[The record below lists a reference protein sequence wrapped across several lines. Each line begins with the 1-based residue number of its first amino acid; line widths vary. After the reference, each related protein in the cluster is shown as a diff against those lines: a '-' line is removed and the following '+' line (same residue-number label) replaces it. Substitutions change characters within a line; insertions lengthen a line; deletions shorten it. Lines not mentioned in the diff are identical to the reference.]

1 MVRTSEIK
9 RWNVVKWLGRQRI
22 VLFDNKRLSAA
33 ENVWK
38 LPQILIYLA
47 IKVTYHRNRATRV
60 TKMASVG
67 LAFYG
72 FSSNVDRI
80 FSRADVLLLSP
91 NPK

>member
-1 MVRTSEIK
+1 MMRTSEIK
-9 RWNVVKWLGRQRI
+9 RWNVVKWLGLQRI

-47 IKVTYHRNRATRV
+47 IKVTYHRNRAMRV
-60 TKMASVG
+60 TKSTSVG

-72 FSSNVDRI
+72 FTSDVDGI
-80 FSRADVLLLSP
+80 FSTVNVLL
-91 NPK
+91 

>member
-1 MVRTSEIK
+1 MVRASEIK

-47 IKVTYHRNRATRV
+47 IKIMEHNGR
-60 TKMASVG
+60 SFC
-67 LAFYG
+67 L
-72 FSSNVDRI
+72 I
-80 FSRADVLLLSP
+80 
-91 NPK
+91 

>member
-9 RWNVVKWLGRQRI
+9 RWNVVKWLGGQHI

-33 ENVWK
+33 KNVSK
-38 LPQILIYLA
+38 LPQILIYFA

-60 TKMASVG
+60 TKTASVG

-72 FSSNVDRI
+72 FSSNVNRI
-80 FSRADVLLLSP
+80 FFTVDVLL
-91 NPK
+91 

>member
-1 MVRTSEIK
+1 MVRSSEIK

-47 IKVTYHRNRATRV
+47 IKSKYHRNRATPV
-60 TKMASVG
+60 AKTASVG

-72 FSSNVDRI
+72 FSANVDRI
-80 FSRADVLLLSP
+80 FSTVDVLL
-91 NPK
+91 

>member
-1 MVRTSEIK
+1 MVRLSEIK

-38 LPQILIYLA
+38 LLQILIYLA
-47 IKVTYHRNRATRV
+47 IKVTYHRNRAMPV
-60 TKMASVG
+60 TKTASVG

-72 FSSNVDRI
+72 FTSNVDRI
-80 FSRADVLLLSP
+80 FTTVDVLL
-91 NPK
+91 